1 MRLPITFTAAVV
13 AVGLCLIGAG
23 VAQATVSNVYWRV
36 DLNQSTSV
44 IAYGIG
50 PTEADA
56 WTDCYRL
63 QAIARAMTAAETRKA
78 AVAAITTSAVRWCKN
93 PMRYATVSPD
103 PVIPPGTATL
113 KWTAPTQNTD
123 GTPLTNLAGYRIHY
137 GASPEALISVVQLAN
152 PGASSY
158 ALSNLAPGTYYFAIR
173 SYTSVGSQ
181 SALSNV
187 LSKTVQ

>member
-63 QAIARAMTAAETRKA
+63 QAITRAMTAAETRKA

-103 PVIPPGTATL
+103 QGIPPGTATL

-123 GTPLTNLAGYRIHY
+123 GTSLTNLAGYRIHY
-137 GASPEALISVVQLAN
+137 GASPDALTYALQVAN
-152 PGASSY
+152 PGLSSY
-158 ALSNLAPGTYYFAIR
+158 TLSNLAPGTYFFAVR
-173 SYTSVGSQ
+173 AYTSDGTESKP
-181 SALSNV
+181 SNV
-187 LSKTVQ
+187 LSKVIQ